1 MKTRV
6 AKKIVKNK
14 EVLKYNR
21 NQIKKAENT
30 VARYERNKKDSE

>member
-14 EVLKYNR
+14 ENLNYTEDQVKR
-21 NQIKKAENT
+21 AEQQVKRTEKK
-30 VARYERNKKDSE
+30 